1 MLVLTI
7 GVGDGLTEF
16 AANTDPEASKRRTT
30 RIVQAVPLTVAGVDA
45 LGRPFQ
51 ERTSTLIINCH
62 GCRYQSKHY
71 VLKNMWVTLEIPHPE
86 TGREPRS
93 VRARVSWIQR
103 PRTVRELFQV
113 GVELEVPGNVWG
125 IAFPPED
132 WFPFPEVP
140 ISEIP
145 PPAAELPAE
154 AETAK
159 EEWVLPAA
167 PPPEDNVRVLPGPGT
182 ADASLNL
189 GRQVARLVAEA
200 KQQVQSAAREATAT
214 AVAEETRPLL
224 ATLQD
229 QMKEAAEKAVE
240 AAAAAYTKQAVR
252 DALAKIEEAK
262 QAGEEAL
269 REKSAELQRR
279 AVETAPQPAKPPAEI
294 DRAHLS
300 SFEKQVKTL
309 LDQASEKL
317 NRLRGETT
325 ATIAGAEAGVARFRQ
340 QLDEAGEAA
349 SRRWQEMV
357 GARAKEAKAQLEELA
372 KAAQHL
378 NGELSAAA
386 AAAQTTWRARLDADL
401 AAAGTRWNERLE
413 ASLESASRKA
423 ADRLARHSQT
433 ASSKLEQDL
442 TLRVAALRESFER
455 ATAEAESTLGTQRAA
470 LEAQTA
476 RAKSALV
483 EIQQAADRME
493 EFSSRLDI
501 MSQATAGKLQERFEE
516 ILAKESLELNRR
528 AESAIAGMAERLQP
542 VLEEAGQQSLA
553 RLAAQLEQRLAP
565 RMKGASEVL
574 AKLTAGAAQAE
585 EVLHTLQQ
593 RLAASTEHVTQES
606 IARLAESVSRFEHD
620 FQEMGRAATQKWLA
634 ELEAKATE
642 TTHSTFEA
650 LYKSSEWY
658 EKKVQTQMQAALE
671 KGLDQASNQLRE
683 KAGEISGLFASELD
697 HYSRSFVEHT
707 QGQMDEAVKDA
718 VQRARGLFAQAAET
732 SASTLADEAHRV
744 AQRQLEQFN
753 TSLSGALDQ
762 TAGRLE
768 AHLAQTR
775 SRIDADARQFFAD
788 FHKGMTQEI
797 QKGVAA
803 ARQELEVQSASVKNA
818 WGAEREAQERQL
830 QDALARLG
838 GESIETYK
846 KRLENVSNSWLV
858 TTVTR
863 LSQQSQDVIGTLATS
878 AEQRLREIAAQVFAG
893 VGETLRQRLLD
904 VSTGLP
910 GSAAPTEKK

>member
-30 RIVQAVPLTVAGVDA
+30 RIVQAVPLTVAGVDP

-86 TGREPRS
+86 PGREPRS

-214 AVAEETRPLL
+214 AVAAETRPLL
-224 ATLQD
+224 AALQD

-252 DALAKIEEAK
+252 
-262 QAGEEAL
+262 
-269 REKSAELQRR
+269 
-279 AVETAPQPAKPPAEI
+279 
-294 DRAHLS
+294 
-300 SFEKQVKTL
+300 
-309 LDQASEKL
+309 
-317 NRLRGETT
+317 
-325 ATIAGAEAGVARFRQ
+325 
-340 QLDEAGEAA
+340 
-349 SRRWQEMV
+349 

-493 EFSSRLDI
+493 EFSSRLD
-501 MSQATAGKLQERFEE
+501 MMGQAAAGKLQERFED

-683 KAGEISGLFASELD
+683 NAGEISGLFASELD

-718 VQRARGLFAQAAET
+718 VQRARGLFAQAVET

-803 ARQELEVQSASVKNA
+803 ARQELEAQSASVKNA